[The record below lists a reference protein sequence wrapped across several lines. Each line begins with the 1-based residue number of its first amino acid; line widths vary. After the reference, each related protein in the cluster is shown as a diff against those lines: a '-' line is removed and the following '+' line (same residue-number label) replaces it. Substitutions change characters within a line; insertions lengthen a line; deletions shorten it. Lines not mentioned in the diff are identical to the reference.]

1 MTVEDCWDVLYRV
14 GRRALQMSLVKLN
27 PIAGILQAK
36 ARGAGSKSTVFK
48 GYASLIR
55 TKGKGKK

>member
-1 MTVEDCWDVLYRV
+1 
-14 GRRALQMSLVKLN
+14 MSLVKLN
-27 PIAGILQAK
+27 LIAGILQAK